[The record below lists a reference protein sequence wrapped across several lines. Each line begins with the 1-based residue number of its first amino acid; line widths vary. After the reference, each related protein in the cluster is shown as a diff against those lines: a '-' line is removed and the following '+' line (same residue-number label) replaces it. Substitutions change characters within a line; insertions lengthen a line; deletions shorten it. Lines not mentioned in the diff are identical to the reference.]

1 MDIKVDTRYPYT
13 YACDYLREAS
23 DVQISRAN
31 ASRIRMLIAE
41 AAGIPDD
48 LLAGKLADIY
58 LAKKANEV
66 NEQQCADSAR

>member
-1 MDIKVDTRYPYT
+1 MTDIKVDTRYPYT

-23 DVQISRAN
+23 DVYISSAN
-31 ASRIRMLIAE
+31 ASRIRRLIAE

-58 LAKKANEV
+58 LAKKELK
-66 NEQQCADSAR
+66 

>member
-66 NEQQCADSAR
+66 NEHECAATAR

>member
-1 MDIKVDTRYPYT
+1 MEIKVDTRYPYT

-41 AAGIPDD
+41 AAGIRINCMAEWLS
-48 LLAGKLADIY
+48 LL
-58 LAKKANEV
+58 KAQE
-66 NEQQCADSAR
+66 SGLSIFRLKPM

>member
-1 MDIKVDTRYPYT
+1 MDIQVDTRYPYT

-41 AAGIPDD
+41 AAGIPDV

-58 LAKKANEV
+58 LAKKANEA

>member
-1 MDIKVDTRYPYT
+1 MNAKVDTRYPYT

-48 LLAGKLADIY
+48 LLAGKLADKY
-58 LAKKANEV
+58 LEKRAAE
-66 NEQQCADSAR
+66 EREHQCAATAG